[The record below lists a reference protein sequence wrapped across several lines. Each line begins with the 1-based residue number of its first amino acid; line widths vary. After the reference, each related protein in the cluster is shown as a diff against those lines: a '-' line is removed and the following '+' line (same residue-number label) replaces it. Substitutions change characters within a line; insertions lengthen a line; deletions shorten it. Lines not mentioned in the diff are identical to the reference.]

1 MSENN
6 PNSAGV
12 VLRIASSDHYC
23 RLRLHAQVS
32 PRFLEGR
39 LHLPT
44 QDKPPKDLL
53 RSGDKIGAQSKA

>member
-1 MSENN
+1 M
-6 PNSAGV
+6 P
-12 VLRIASSDHYC
+12 
-23 RLRLHAQVS
+23 

>member
-1 MSENN
+1 M
-6 PNSAGV
+6 P
-12 VLRIASSDHYC
+12 
-23 RLRLHAQVS
+23 

-53 RSGDKIGAQSKA
+53 GVGTKIGAQQSLGFELSFSL